1 MSARSGA
8 IRLSP
13 YFPDWFL
20 MPLGEGYRGTGQLE
34 KAREVF
40 EHLAARAPGSLL
52 SQARLARIHAES
64 GNEIQARAAAETV
77 LSLDPDFSVAR
88 FLASVPLKEKAERD
102 KFAAGLL
109 KAGLPE

>member
-34 KAREVF
+34 KAREAF
-40 EHLAARAPGSLL
+40 EHFATRAPGSLV
-52 SQARLARIHAES
+52 SQTRLACIHAEL
-64 GNEIQARAAAETV
+64 GNEAQARAAAETV
-77 LSLDPDFSVAR
+77 LSLDPGFSVAR
-88 FLASVPLKEKAERD
+88 FLASAPLKEKAERD